1 MGEVIGD
8 VLGEAV
14 GVAIS
19 PVPIIAMVLILTSA
33 KARSNGFAFLIGWLI
48 GLAVVGTIVLLVADP
63 QVRRPPLGRRSGWG
77 GCCSCS
83 GCCSILFGF
92 RQWGARPGPGET
104 PKMPGWMQA
113 IDQFNAVRSLG
124 IGFVLAAV
132 NPKNLMLTVAAAA
145 TIASAGLSTGASF
158 GVLAVFAVI
167 GTIGLLI
174 PLIIYLVA
182 GDRAARLLADLQQ
195 WMSDNNNAVMAVLFW
210 VIGAKI
216 FGNGLGIVLG

>member
-1 MGEVIGD
+1 MGEVIGN

-33 KARSNGFAFLIGWLI
+33 NATSNGFAFLVGWLV

-63 QVRRPPLGRRSGWG
+63 AGASSATGPAVWVGWLLLVLGLLL
-77 GCCSCS
+77 
-83 GCCSILFGF
+83 ILLGF

-145 TIASAGLSTGASF
+145 AIASAGLSTGASF
-158 GVLAVFAVI
+158 GALAVFAVI

-174 PLIIYLVA
+174 PLIIYLLA
-182 GDRAARLLADLQQ
+182 GDKAARMLADLQH
-195 WMSDNNNAVMAVLFW
+195 WMADNNSAIMAVLLW
-210 VIGAKI
+210 VIGAKLL
-216 FGNGLGIVLG
+216 GSGLGIVVG